1 MNSAQYK
8 KGWLVTTGIAKM
20 LIGAEP
26 GERINTIREY
36 VSLLGASRGMVQN
49 TLQVLQDE
57 GAVALEKRGKFGTFI
72 TAIDQAALFRL
83 ADIQYITGSMPTPF
97 TYVFAGLATG
107 ISRGMGYC
115 PVPFNF
121 AFVQGAGNRVDAL
134 RRGVCDFVILSEAA
148 AARHTADDPALEIA
162 AALNCCRYGEPYVFC
177 SRGEEITAP
186 MDGMTIAADPRST
199 DQFRITRQL
208 CESRNVELVQCAFSA
223 CRAMFLERA
232 VDCVVYPRED
242 WTRMEGIWT
251 HELPGLAQRELHTPS
266 LLTLKSNAVMGRI
279 LRACLADEE
288 IAGIQKQVMERKTQ
302 PRFS

>member
-26 GERINTIREY
+26 GERIATIQEY

-49 TLQVLQDE
+49 ALQTLQDE
-57 GAVALEKRGKFGTFI
+57 GAAALEKRGKLGTFI
-72 TAIDQAALFRL
+72 TAMDQAALFRL

-97 TYVFAGLATG
+97 THAFAGLATG
-107 ISRGMGYC
+107 VSLHMEHC
-115 PVPFNF
+115 PAPFNF

-134 RRGVCDFVILSEAA
+134 RRGVYDFVILSEAA
-148 AARHTADDPALEIA
+148 AAQHAANDPAFEIA
-162 AALNCCRYGEPYVFC
+162 ATLHCCRYGEPYVFC

-186 MDGMTIAADPRST
+186 MDGMTIAADPRAT

-208 CESRNVELVQCAFSA
+208 CEGRDVELIQCAFST

-242 WTRMEGIWT
+242 WTQMEGIWT

-266 LLTLKSNAVMGRI
+266 LLILKSNAVMGRI
-279 LRACLADEE
+279 LRACLADDE
-288 IAGIQKQVMERKTQ
+288 IAGIQKQVMERKMQ
-302 PRFS
+302 PHFL